1 MLLTRV
7 PKAVRSAARSSKVVA
22 RANQP
27 DTEDD
32 VVKTAEPAASNVTPA
47 ASSAQGGF
55 SANASRSL
63 VDRVDELRGRQFSG
77 VNSSAF
83 GTQTTR

>member
-22 RANQP
+22 RANRP
-27 DTEDD
+27 NTEDD
-32 VVKTAEPAASNVTPA
+32 VVKTVEPVASNVAPA
-47 ASSAQGGF
+47 VSSANSGF
-55 SANASRSL
+55 SANASKSL

-77 VNSSAF
+77 ANSSAF
-83 GTQTTR
+83 GTQASS